1 MKKFEGKKLLLL
13 GSNVGTVD
21 MILYAKS
28 NGAYTIVADNLP
40 VSKSIGKQFSDGSVL
55 ISTGDIDS
63 LKKYIEENNISGIF
77 AGVSE
82 FNLLRAMELCHLFGF
97 PFYCSKEQWEQVES
111 KDSFRRLCIQYGVPC
126 PKTYFSGSEVPQEV
140 IDAIVYPVIVKPVD
154 SSSSIGITICRNQT
168 SLLDSIPEALQ
179 NSECGRL
186 IIEEFFEGEEFSAHY
201 TIVNGNVSLSC
212 IDNRV
217 PVAVHTGDV
226 TTIPVA
232 RIYPSSFIVEYIAQ
246 VNDRMVTLCKSLG
259 LKSGVLFVQGLYN
272 RKRNKF
278 SIFEAGLRCA
288 GEAPYRI
295 LNKVN
300 GINFMNNLVD
310 YALLGAVQGVDI
322 TKDDPFLKGKVCCV
336 ASFVSRGGTIDR
348 IIGYKEAIDKVHSI
362 VDSECRYHE
371 GDTIPMGN
379 TLRQIMMRFV
389 LVCDNVEQIIGD
401 IETIN
406 KSVKVLDKNGD
417 DMCLRFDARNY
428 FKQ

>member
-40 VSKSIGKQFSDGSVL
+40 VAKSIGKQYSDGSVL

-63 LKKYIEENNISGIF
+63 LKSYIEENNISGIF

-82 FNLLRAMELCHLFGF
+82 FNLLRAMELCQLFGF
-97 PFYCSKEQWEQVES
+97 PFYCSKEQWEQVEN

-168 SLLDSIPEALQ
+168 SLLDAIPEALQ

-232 RIYPSSFIVEYIAQ
+232 RIYPSSFIEEYIAQ

-259 LKSGVLFVQGLYN
+259 LKFGVLFVQGLYN
-272 RKRNKF
+272 RKGNKF

-336 ASFVSRGGTIDR
+336 ASFVWRGGTIDR

-389 LVCDNVEQIIGD
+389 LVCDNVEQMIGD